1 MTAPPSAFPGE
12 RVSNFL
18 QVPLAIEKIIG
29 FGSLVC
35 LDSFLYIF
43 TILPIR
49 SLLAFF
55 ALGST
60 YVSPLFGG
68 GPRRCVPP
76 LLKPLDWK
84 LTARDVEPLVGSRRR
99 KRST

>member
-1 MTAPPSAFPGE
+1 VCALACPPSLRVGLLMTDPPSEPAGE

-60 YVSPLFGG
+60 YLSPLFGG

-76 LLKPLDWK
+76 SFCL
-84 LTARDVEPLVGSRRR
+84 RRR
-99 KRST
+99 QAC

>member
-1 MTAPPSAFPGE
+1 MYVSPPCPSLPLLPVSLSSDRHSVPRISIEGE

-55 ALGST
+55 ALGSA
-60 YVSPLFGG
+60 YISPLLGR
-68 GPRRCVPP
+68 GPRRSV
-76 LLKPLDWK
+76 
-84 LTARDVEPLVGSRRR
+84 AS
-99 KRST
+99 